1 MRYIDNTQYS
11 AWLNCPLYWYEKFY
25 KGYQKVQEGQSGGA
39 LTLGSMTHKALEN
52 YYKNGVVEI
61 DTKVIERLQ
70 PTPECFNNAITLAN
84 AWVRTRAGEQWGV
97 VAYEEALTFKLSYTV
112 SWQGLA
118 KLDTYWLVE
127 RETSIDDGL
136 GGSIVLKPGYWIRDY
151 KTSSAQNR
159 SNVIKS
165 WACNMQADFQMLAL
179 GEKVGVENIVGM
191 LVGVIEKPREYI
203 PKRTCKGCK
212 QQYEFSMYV
221 PVESKYKC
229 GWCGYLQELTPLS
242 KPTGYTK
249 DPDTYYIR
257 VDRTA
262 EDLEVSKKLISGV
275 TFAMDNFTI
284 DKSYLSA
291 LIDGYGAI
299 NTLRC
304 VDMIY
309 GECEFYN
316 AHVAP
321 GLGVNGNSRYIKADT
336 LGYMKSNV

>member
-1 MRYIDNTQYS
+1 MRFIDNTQYS

-25 KGYQKVQEGQSGGA
+25 KGYKKTQTGQSGSA
-39 LTLGSMTHKALEN
+39 LTLGSMTHSALEN
-52 YYKNGVVEI
+52 YYKNGTVEI
-61 DTKVIERLQ
+61 DTAIIERLQ
-70 PTPECFNNAITLAN
+70 PTPECFNNAIALAN
-84 AWVRTRAGEQWGV
+84 AWVRSRAGEQWGV
-97 VAYEEALTFKLSYTV
+97 VAYEEALTFKLPYTE

-127 RETSIDDGL
+127 RETLIDDGL

-179 GEKVGVENIVGM
+179 GEKVGQENIVGM
-191 LVGVIEKPREYI
+191 LVGVIDKPREYV

-229 GWCGYLQELTPLS
+229 GWCGHLQELSPLS
-242 KPTGYTK
+242 KPTGYVK

-257 VDRTA
+257 VDRTL
-262 EDLEVSKKLISGV
+262 EDLKTSKDLISGV
-275 TFAMDNFTI
+275 TSAMEEFTRN
-284 DKSYLSA
+284 DSYLLS
-291 LIDGYGAI
+291 LIAGTGVV
-299 NTLRC
+299 NTTRC
-304 VDMIY
+304 VDMMY

-316 AHVAP
+316 AHVVP
-321 GLGVNGNSRYIKADT
+321 GRGVEEDTQYIKADT
-336 LGYMKSNV
+336 LGYMRSNI